1 MNIQPPPADDDS
13 LLQEA
18 ADWCMRLNAEDCS
31 EEEREAFQKWL
42 QADPRHAQE
51 YLAML
56 DIWLLSEQLPRQHP
70 SSNAGSPMPMP
81 TPSPAIPARRR
92 RHPALRTAAALVLAL
107 PLAGYSGWL
116 FGWLPNDYH
125 RYQTGQHL
133 QQVTLP
139 DGSDLELNLGT
150 RLSFSNYR
158 DQRRVNLDRGEAYF
172 HVHHDREHPFVVA
185 AGDSTITVTG
195 TRFNVLRYQDN
206 VVVTVTE
213 GSVRVRTTAQSGD
226 SNLTPGLQASYR
238 QGDSQPR
245 ISSSDTSKALAW
257 RDGKLIL
264 DDLYLAQ
271 ALPLINRYL
280 ETPLELA
287 DGAAANLR
295 IGGIYNT
302 RELAGIVDVLPQVL
316 PIQIS
321 RTSDGRLLVKSRH
334 AQL

>member
-1 MNIQPPPADDDS
+1 MNTQPSPADDDS

-31 EEEREAFQKWL
+31 EEDREVFQRWL

-51 YLAML
+51 YLAIL
-56 DIWLLSEQLPRQHP
+56 DIWLLSEHLPRQHP
-70 SSNAGSPMPMP
+70 APGVSASPLVSVPA
-81 TPSPAIPARRR
+81 PAIPTRRR
-92 RHPALRTAAALVLAL
+92 RRPALQAVAALVLAL
-107 PLAGYSGWL
+107 PLAGYGGWML
-116 FGWLPNDYH
+116 GWMPNDYH
-125 RYQTGQHL
+125 RYQTEQHL
-133 QQVTLP
+133 LQVALP
-139 DGSDLELNLGT
+139 DGSDLELNLDT

-158 DQRRVNLDRGEAYF
+158 DQRRVNLDKGEAYF
-172 HVHHDREHPFVVA
+172 HVHHDRDHPFVVA
-185 AGDSTITVTG
+185 VGDSTITVTG
-195 TRFNVLRYQDN
+195 TRFNVLRLQDN

-226 SNLTPGLQASYR
+226 SNITPGLQASYR
-238 QGDSQPR
+238 QGDPKPY
-245 ISSSDTSKALAW
+245 ISSSDTSTALAW

-264 DDLYLAQ
+264 DDLSLAQ

-287 DGAAANLR
+287 DGATANLR

-302 RELAGIVDVLPQVL
+302 RELAGIVDTLPRVL

-321 RTSDGRLLVKSRH
+321 RTSDGRLLVKSRY
-334 AQL
+334 APL

>member
-1 MNIQPPPADDDS
+1 MNIQPSPADDDS

-31 EEEREAFQKWL
+31 EEEREAFQQWL

-56 DIWLLSEQLPRQHP
+56 DIWLLSEQLPRQHIAAP
-70 SSNAGSPMPMP
+70 TSSMLP
-81 TPSPAIPARRR
+81 PSPPSLPVRRR
-92 RHPALRTAAALVLAL
+92 RRPLLQAAAAVLLAL
-107 PLAGYSGWL
+107 PLAGYSGWM

-125 RYQTGQHL
+125 RYQTEQRQL
-133 QQVTLP
+133 QVTLP
-139 DGSDLELNLGT
+139 DGSDLELNLDT

-158 DQRRVNLDRGEAYF
+158 DQRRIELDKGEAYF
-172 HVHHDREHPFVVA
+172 HVHHDRDRPFVVA
-185 AGDSTITVTG
+185 AGASTITVTG

-213 GSVRVRTTAQSGD
+213 GSVRVRTTPQSGD
-226 SNLTPGLQASYR
+226 SNITPGLQASYL
-238 QGDSQPR
+238 QGDPQPH
-245 ISSSDTSKALAW
+245 ISSTDTSKALAW

-264 DDLYLAQ
+264 DDLPLAQ

-280 ETPLELA
+280 DTPLELA
-287 DGAAANLR
+287 DSTVANLR
-295 IGGIYNT
+295 LGGIYNT
-302 RELAGIVDVLPQVL
+302 RELAGIVDILPQVL

-321 RTSDGRLLVKSRH
+321 RANDGRLLVKSRY
-334 AQL
+334 AQF

>member
-1 MNIQPPPADDDS
+1 MKTLPPPADDDS

-31 EEEREAFQKWL
+31 PSDQQAFQQWL

-51 YLAML
+51 YQAMQ
-56 DIWLLSEQLPRQHP
+56 DIWLLSEHLPHKKP
-70 SSNAGSPMPMP
+70 TAAAGPTLPLSPP
-81 TPSPAIPARRR
+81 TPVRRR
-92 RHPALRTAAALVLAL
+92 RRPALRAAAAVLLAL
-107 PLAGYSGWL
+107 PITGYSGWML
-116 FGWLPNDYH
+116 GWLPNDYH
-125 RYQTGQHL
+125 RYQTEQRL
-133 QQVTLP
+133 LDVALP
-139 DGSDLELNLGT
+139 DGSEVQLNLDT

-158 DQRRVNLDRGEAYF
+158 DQRRVVLDNGEAYF
-172 HVHHDREHPFVVA
+172 HVHHDSSHPFVVSV
-185 AGDSTITVTG
+185 GDSAITVTG

-213 GSVRVRTTAQSGD
+213 GSVRVRTTTNSGD

-238 QGDSQPR
+238 QGDSHPH
-245 ISSSDTSKALAW
+245 INSADTSKTLAW

-264 DDLYLAQ
+264 DDMALDQ

-280 ETPLELA
+280 DTPLELA
-287 DGAAANLR
+287 DSTAAKLR

-302 RELAGIVDVLPQVL
+302 RELAGIIDILPQVL

-321 RTSDGRLLVKSRH
+321 RTAEGRLLVKSRY